1 MRQTVLNCALVI
13 ASALCLA
20 GCEEHPASE
29 PEQSNVKCYMRTFCT
44 VIYAVCIEGHDYI
57 VFDGYRKGG
66 IVHSASC
73 PCRRGDAERHAQEPA
88 DTNCRHSRNYLD

>member
-13 ASALCLA
+13 ASSLLLS

-29 PEQSNVKCYMRTFCT
+29 TEQSNVKCHMRTFST

-73 PCRRGDAERHAQEPA
+73 PCGREDAERHAQEHA
-88 DTNCRHSRNYLD
+88 DTNCRHYSRGLD